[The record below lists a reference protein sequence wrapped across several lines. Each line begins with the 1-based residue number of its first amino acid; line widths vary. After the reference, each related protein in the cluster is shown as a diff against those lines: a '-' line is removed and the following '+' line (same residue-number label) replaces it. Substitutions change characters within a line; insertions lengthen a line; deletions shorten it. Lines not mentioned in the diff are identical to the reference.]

1 METRLRALFFL
12 FLGVTPPLGLMRTNW
27 KQKEAVQNIIVLPL
41 LIRKYSQPEQI
52 IKSENISAIVQDLN
66 YFIHHSIIEIV
77 QRSQPL

>member
-1 METRLRALFFL
+1 
-12 FLGVTPPLGLMRTNW
+12 MRTNW

-41 LIRKYSQPEQI
+41 FIRKYSQPEQI

-77 QRSQPL
+77 QRSQHL